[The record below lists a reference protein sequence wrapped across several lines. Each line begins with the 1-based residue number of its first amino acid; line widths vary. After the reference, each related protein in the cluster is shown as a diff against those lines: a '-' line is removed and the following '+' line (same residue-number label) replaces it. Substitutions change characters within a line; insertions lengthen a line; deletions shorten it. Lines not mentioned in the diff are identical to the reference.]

1 MASSISNSRIKTYIP
16 HECLC
21 HIAEETE
28 GSFKKNKTV
37 KEGGAKKKMD
47 RSAESH
53 FEASDK
59 KTKTS

>member
-1 MASSISNSRIKTYIP
+1 MFMSYCRGDRRKF
-16 HECLC
+16 
-21 HIAEETE
+21 
-28 GSFKKNKTV
+28 FKKNKTV

-59 KTKTS
+59 KAKTS

>member
-1 MASSISNSRIKTYIP
+1 MFMSYCRGDRRK
-16 HECLC
+16 
-21 HIAEETE
+21 
-28 GSFKKNKTV
+28 FKKKTV

-59 KTKTS
+59 KGKNILR